1 MSAKKKQEIEFQYYE
16 IPHGERLL
24 AVSGKELEQVHGKQ
38 HFHNLMEIGYCA
50 VGSGEIIFHGM
61 KVPYKTGMV
70 TVIPQNIPHFL
81 SGFMDKN
88 RWDYLFLNPEEL
100 LREFYPDNSMF
111 AKRILDLV
119 NLKEQYFAA
128 GEHNSLAALVC
139 MIIEEYKNRGN
150 YSGEYVRGLLLSILI
165 TVARGGMEVFGT
177 VEDYRKQS
185 GIGQIAGA
193 LEYIDKNYME
203 NIKTGLLAAAC
214 NLSETHF
221 RRLFAEYMNMT
232 PSSYINLVRIQ
243 RACGLMQK
251 TRYSMEEIAER
262 VGYPAVSTFNRNFR
276 KIIGTSP
283 YQFKKSSENYQK

>member
-1 MSAKKKQEIEFQYYE
+1 MSAKKKQEIEFHYYE

-24 AVSGKELEQVHGKQ
+24 AVSGKELEQANGKQ

-50 VGSGEIIFHGM
+50 GGSGEIIFHGM

-70 TVIPQNIPHFL
+70 TVIPQNIPHSL

-111 AKRILDLV
+111 AKRILDIV

-139 MIIEEYKNRGN
+139 MVIEEFKNRGN
-150 YSGEYVRGLLLSILI
+150 YSGEYIRGLLLTILI
-165 TVARGGMEVFGT
+165 TVARGGMEVFGN
-177 VEDYRKQS
+177 VEDYRQPS

-203 NIKTGLLAAAC
+203 NIKTGLLADAC

-221 RRLFAEYMNMT
+221 RRLFAQYMNMT

-283 YQFKKSSENYQK
+283 YQFKKSSENYQI